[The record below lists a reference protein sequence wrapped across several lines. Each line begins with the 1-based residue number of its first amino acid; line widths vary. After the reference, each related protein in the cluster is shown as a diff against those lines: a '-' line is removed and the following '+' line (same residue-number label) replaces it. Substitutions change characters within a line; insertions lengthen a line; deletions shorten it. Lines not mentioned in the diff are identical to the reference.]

1 MKRKLVAGFVPA
13 LLVLLFMYTGFNKLF
28 ALADF
33 TSSMLNQPIPHWL
46 AYVLARCIPIAE
58 IAAAG
63 CLLFGATQKLGLCLS
78 FVLLAVFTI
87 YIGLILLHVFR
98 KIPCSCAGVFRKIG
112 WQEHL
117 WINLVLLT
125 LTGLAL
131 VPYIRKRFYPPLKQS
146 T

>member
-1 MKRKLVAGFVPA
+1 MKKKLVAGFVPA

-28 ALADF
+28 TLAAF
-33 TSSMLNQPIPHWL
+33 TSSMYNQPVPHPL
-46 AYVLARCIPIAE
+46 AYILARGIPVAE
-58 IAAAG
+58 ILTAA
-63 CLLFGATQKLGLCLS
+63 CLLFPRLQRLGLYASLT
-78 FVLLAVFTI
+78 LLTVFTG

-98 KIPCSCAGVFRKIG
+98 KVPCSCAGIFRNIS

-117 WINLVLLT
+117 WINLSLLA

-131 VPYIRKRFYPPLKQS
+131 IPATYKPFHSPLNQS

>member
-58 IAAAG
+58 IIAAG
-63 CLLFGATQKLGLCLS
+63 CLLFNATQKPGLYLS
-78 FVLLAVFTI
+78 FLLLATFTV
-87 YIGLILLHVFR
+87 YISLILLHVFP
-98 KIPCSCAGVFRKIG
+98 KIPCSCAGIFRKIG

-117 WINLVLLT
+117 WINLALLT

-131 VPYIRKRFYPPLKQS
+131 LPYIRNAF
-146 T
+146 THH